1 MRHIGIV
8 IAVLMLSGMAVAET
22 VTVTRDLPA
31 SGSPSG
37 SADVTLSL
45 VKGDNPP
52 NSVIITEYVPS
63 GWSVTSTSPTYSTYN
78 SSTGEIK
85 WVLWG
90 GDFITQDITYTVGIP
105 ADASASVE
113 FSGQYL
119 YNDPDTGDPATIT
132 TSGETTLEI
141 VVPTINITIT
151 RNLPDGV
158 MTGNDFD
165 VTLSV
170 VIDTQGLDAP
180 SGLTIHEF
188 IPVGW
193 NLSSASPTQ
202 TDFTSGT
209 GEIRWVIY
217 GAVGLTDMSVNYTA
231 AVPEDATGTGAFSG
245 NFSYNNGVEYV
256 TASIIGDSSVAV
268 TSVPGDTNGDNEV
281 SDFELLAYID
291 GWSSGEVDDFDLLS
305 AIDVWASG

>member
-1 MRHIGIV
+1 MRHIELV

-31 SGSPSG
+31 SGSPGEAIS
-37 SADVTLSL
+37 VTLSL

-52 NSVIITEYVPS
+52 NAVIINEYVPS
-63 GWSVTSTSPTYSTYN
+63 GWTVTSSDPSYDIYDSE
-78 SSTGEIK
+78 TGEIK
-85 WVLWG
+85 WTIYG
-90 GDFITQDITYTVGIP
+90 GAFVTKDITYTVEIP
-105 ADASASVE
+105 ASASGTAE
-113 FSGQYL
+113 FSGQYV
-119 YNDPDTGDPATIT
+119 YNHPDTGNATTVT
-132 TSGETTLEI
+132 TAGETNLEI
-141 VVPTINITIT
+141 AVSVINITIT

-202 TDFTSGT
+202 TDFNSTT

-217 GAVGLTDMSVNYTA
+217 DVGGLTDMSVNYTA
-231 AVPEDATGTGAFSG
+231 AVPGDATGTGAFSG

-256 TASIIGDSSVAV
+256 TASIVGDSSAAV
-268 TSVPGDTNGDNEV
+268 TSVPGDTDGDNEV

-291 GWSSGEVDDFDLLS
+291 QWSSGEVGDFDLLS
-305 AIDVWASG
+305 AIDAWSSG

>member
-45 VKGDNPP
+45 VRGDNPP
-52 NSVIITEYVPS
+52 NGVIIYEYVPL
-63 GWSVTSTSPTYSTYN
+63 GWSVTSTSPTYITYN
-78 SSTGEIK
+78 STTGEIK

-90 GDFITQDITYTVGIP
+90 GDFITRDITYTVEIP
-105 ADASASVE
+105 ASASGTAE

-119 YNDPDTGDPATIT
+119 YNYPDTEEPTT
-132 TSGETTLEI
+132 VNTSGETTMEV
-141 VVPTINITIT
+141 VVPTITITIT
-151 RNLPDGV
+151 RDLPDGV

-165 VTLSV
+165 VILSV

-202 TDFTSGT
+202 TDFNSET
-209 GEIRWVIY
+209 GEIRWVLY
-217 GAVGLTDMSVNYTA
+217 DAGGLSDMDVTYTA
-231 AVPEDATGTGAFSG
+231 AVPGDAAGSGSFTG
-245 NFSYNNGVEYV
+245 NFSYNTGVEYV
-256 TASIIGDSSVAV
+256 TASITGDSSVEV
-268 TSVPGDTNGDNEV
+268 TSVPGNIDGNNEI
-281 SDFELLAYID
+281 SDFELL
-291 GWSSGEVDDFDLLS
+291 G
-305 AIDVWASG
+305 

>member
-1 MRHIGIV
+1 MRHIGV
-8 IAVLMLSGMAVAET
+8 LIAVLMLSGMAVAET

-52 NSVIITEYVPS
+52 NSVIIYEYVPS
-63 GWSVTSTSPTYSTYN
+63 GWSVTSSDPTYSLYN

-90 GDFITQDITYTVGIP
+90 GDFITRDITYTAGIP
-105 ADASASVE
+105 ADASGSVE

-119 YNDPDTGDPATIT
+119 YNYPVTGNATT
-132 TSGETTLEI
+132 VSTSGETTLEI
-141 VVPTINITIT
+141 VVSTVNITIT
-151 RNLPDGV
+151 RDLPDGV

-165 VTLSV
+165 VILSV

-188 IPVGW
+188 IPVG
-193 NLSSASPTQ
+193 
-202 TDFTSGT
+202 
-209 GEIRWVIY
+209 
-217 GAVGLTDMSVNYTA
+217 
-231 AVPEDATGTGAFSG
+231 
-245 NFSYNNGVEYV
+245 
-256 TASIIGDSSVAV
+256 
-268 TSVPGDTNGDNEV
+268 
-281 SDFELLAYID
+281 
-291 GWSSGEVDDFDLLS
+291 
-305 AIDVWASG
+305 